1 MQHQSSI
8 QEMWNAYLHSLGEDP
23 ATTEKTFSAWH
34 FCDNAPCADAL
45 ADLVKAGRK
54 RGTTSTLWE
63 YEAAQDPLPAVG
75 EYSVITNWE
84 GQAQAIIRTIG
95 VEIVPFNQVTAA
107 FAWTEGEGDRSLAYW
122 REVHWEVFTRSLAAY
137 GRRPAETMPVVC
149 ETFEVVYGADPA

>member
-1 MQHQSSI
+1 MQQSTSV

-95 VEIVPFNQVTAA
+95 VEIIPFNQVAA
-107 FAWTEGEGDRSLAYW
+107 DFARTEGEGDCSLAYW

-137 GRRPAETMPVVC
+137 GRRPVETMPVVC